1 MYRRKGVLEAEEKCW
16 EGRGGK
22 GEEEKGSGNGKR
34 VGGKEKGE

>member
-16 EGRGGK
+16 EGRGG